1 MSSRVDTSP
10 TPRLGV
16 TPYAAGWVLA
26 LLVPLAG
33 FVLLLAQPHWDVHWE
48 NHRTHFWLVFLVAI
62 VNTAVG
68 LVLSE
73 AARRR
78 SDARVFLVALAFL
91 ASAGFLALHAL
102 ATPGILLAG
111 KNTGFV
117 IATPVGLFLG
127 SCFAAASTLEIGG
140 ARSLAVLRH
149 ERLLRAGLLALLA
162 GWAAWSL
169 TSTPPLDQP
178 LPPRDATGPL
188 VGFAV
193 AGGVLY
199 AFAAWRYL
207 ELYRRRH
214 AFLLV
219 AITVAWILLTE
230 ALIAVAFARNWH
242 ATWWEWHVLM
252 SAAFVLVA
260 AAVRREYRRGGSI
273 TEALG
278 GLYLEDTVARVDRA
292 YAQALMELST
302 EAEYGG
308 DISSRARE
316 VAREFGL
323 PADQVGLLERAAV
336 ELREVDRLYRPYVPA
351 PLADRLRHD
360 PGAGELGGERRVV
373 SVLFADLQGFT
384 SFSERAD
391 PADVIGMLNSY
402 WAVTVPVVVSD
413 YGGLIERFAGDATM
427 VLFNAGG
434 DQPDHA
440 RRAVRAALAMQSAA
454 DAAAAGRPHWPRFR
468 AGVST
473 GPVLVGNVGTREQ
486 RSFAAIGDTTNVAA
500 RLQSTASPG
509 KVVVD
514 ADTAAELGDDA
525 MLESLG
531 ELDLKGRSEPVSAF
545 VVTRLR

>member
-1 MSSRVDTSP
+1 MSSSVDISP
-10 TPRLGV
+10 RPPIGV
-16 TPYAAGWVLA
+16 TSRLVGWALA

-33 FVLLLAQPHWDVHWE
+33 FVLLLARPHWDVHWE

-62 VNTAVG
+62 VNTVVG

-140 ARSLAVLRH
+140 ERSLAVLRH
-149 ERLLRAGLLALLA
+149 KRLLRAGLLLVLA
-162 GWAAWSL
+162 GWAVWSL
-169 TSTPPLDQP
+169 TSAAPLDRP
-178 LPPRDATGPL
+178 LPPKDATGPL

-193 AGGVLY
+193 AGGALY

-207 ELYRRRH
+207 ELYRRRRT
-214 AFLLV
+214 FLLV
-219 AITVAWILLTE
+219 AVTVAWILLTE

-292 YAQALMELST
+292 YAQALAELSA
-302 EAEYGG
+302 EAGQGG

-316 VAREFGL
+316 VAEEFGL
-323 PADQVGLLERAAV
+323 PTDQVGLLQRAAA
-336 ELREVDRLYRPYVPA
+336 ELRDVDRLYRPYVPA
-351 PLADRLRHD
+351 PLADRLRRD

-427 VLFNAGG
+427 VVFNVAG
-434 DQPDHA
+434 DQPDRA
-440 RRAVRAALAMQSAA
+440 RRAVDAALSMQRAADEAA
-454 DAAAAGRPHWPRFR
+454 TGRPDWPRFR

-473 GPVLVGNVGTREQ
+473 GPVLVGNVGTQEQ

-500 RLQSTASPG
+500 RLQAAASPG

-514 ADTAAELGDDA
+514 TETAEALADGAV
-525 MLESLG
+525 LEGLG
-531 ELDLKGRSEPVSAF
+531 ELELKGRSEPVRAF
-545 VVTRLR
+545 VVTELR

>member
-1 MSSRVDTSP
+1 MSSHADTSP
-10 TPRLGV
+10 GRRFQVPSGLV
-16 TPYAAGWVLA
+16 GWALA

-33 FVLLLAQPHWDVHWE
+33 FVLLLARPHWDVHWE

-62 VNTAVG
+62 VNTVVG

-102 ATPGILLAG
+102 ATPGILLSG

-140 ARSLAVLRH
+140 AHSLAVLRH
-149 ERLLRAGLLALLA
+149 ERLLRVGLLLVLA
-162 GWAAWSL
+162 GWAVWSL
-169 TSTPPLDQP
+169 TSAPPLDRP
-178 LPPRDATGPL
+178 LPPKDATGPL

-193 AGGVLY
+193 AGGALY

-214 AFLLV
+214 SFLLV

-252 SAAFVLVA
+252 STAFVLVA
-260 AAVRREYRRGGSI
+260 AAVRREYRRVGSI

-278 GLYLEDTVARVDRA
+278 GLYLEDTVARIDRA
-292 YAQALMELST
+292 YAQALAELS
-302 EAEYGG
+302 ADVAHGG
-308 DISSRARE
+308 DISARARE
-316 VAREFGL
+316 VAEQFGL
-323 PADQVGLLERAAV
+323 SADQVGLLERAAA
-336 ELREVDRLYRPYVPA
+336 ELRDVDRLYRPYVPA
-351 PLADRLRHD
+351 PLAERLRRD
-360 PGAGELGGERRVV
+360 PGAGELGGARRVV

-413 YGGLIERFAGDATM
+413 YGGLIERFAGDATL
-427 VLFNAGG
+427 VVFNADGE
-434 DQPDHA
+434 QPDHA
-440 RRAVRAALAMQSAA
+440 RRAVGAALSMQKAA
-454 DAAAAGRPHWPRFR
+454 DEAATGRPDWPRFR

-473 GPVLVGNVGTREQ
+473 GPVLLGNVGTREQ

-500 RLQSTASPG
+500 RLQAAASPG

-514 ADTAAELGDDA
+514 SETAGALGDGA
-525 MLESLG
+525 VLEDLG
-531 ELDLKGRSEPVSAF
+531 ELRLKGRSEPVRAF